1 MNYKVNN
8 FNIILTRVFEELEE
22 KEIKATKIINMKPSY
37 YEEFNKKRHFY
48 KLESFNYF
56 NNILTS
62 DLLEVI
68 AFVNCLNAFT
78 SNKFDIDKSYEFESF
93 ECKLVSQHKKINIA
107 VKFFNENEIFYYDKL
122 EATVSCSN
130 KQNHR
135 KTRGLKMARLGSIKY
150 QVSQILQKIDG
161 IGTSKKE
168 TREQS
173 GVKSLESGHKVSD
186 KVHSFKS
193 LENLR
198 NDLTNLANFAKEEFQ
213 IKDIRE
219 INIDIVSSWI
229 DSKNITYN
237 TASNYASELNK
248 VSDHFNFTK
257 EEIKELRADFKKEL
271 PKAELET
278 RAYKNLEKIELKE
291 KHQVA
296 FELQRDYGLRVNAS
310 THINLDKQLN
320 GNTLTFREKGGK
332 LSHKELS
339 PNLAQK
345 LRENALEGKY
355 EINKRTY
362 ARDFQKQI
370 EKSGQKYNGTHGIR
384 HSYAQKM
391 LETHSKAEVSQEMG
405 HSREEIT
412 DTYLR

>member
-1 MNYKVNN
+1 
-8 FNIILTRVFEELEE
+8 
-22 KEIKATKIINMKPSY
+22 
-37 YEEFNKKRHFY
+37 
-48 KLESFNYF
+48 
-56 NNILTS
+56 
-62 DLLEVI
+62 
-68 AFVNCLNAFT
+68 
-78 SNKFDIDKSYEFESF
+78 
-93 ECKLVSQHKKINIA
+93 
-107 VKFFNENEIFYYDKL
+107 
-122 EATVSCSN
+122 
-130 KQNHR
+130 
-135 KTRGLKMARLGSIKY
+135 MARLGSVKY
-150 QVSQILQKIDG
+150 QVSQILQNVNG

-186 KVHSFKS
+186 KVHSYKS

-198 NDLTNLANFAKEEFQ
+198 NDLTNLANYAKEEFQ
-213 IKDIRE
+213 LRDIKE
-219 INIDIVSSWI
+219 INIDIVKSWI
-229 DSKNITYN
+229 DSKNISYN
-237 TASNYASELNK
+237 TASNYFSELNK
-248 VSDHFNFTK
+248 VSDHFNFTR
-257 EEIKELRADFKKEL
+257 EEIKELRADLKNDL
-271 PKAELET
+271 PKTVLET
-278 RAYKNLEKIELKE
+278 RAYKNLEKIELNP
-291 KHQVA
+291 KHQPA

-332 LSHKELS
+332 LNQKELS

-345 LRENALEGKY
+345 IRENALEGKY

-384 HSYAQKM
+384 HTYAQKM

>member
-1 MNYKVNN
+1 
-8 FNIILTRVFEELEE
+8 
-22 KEIKATKIINMKPSY
+22 
-37 YEEFNKKRHFY
+37 
-48 KLESFNYF
+48 
-56 NNILTS
+56 
-62 DLLEVI
+62 
-68 AFVNCLNAFT
+68 
-78 SNKFDIDKSYEFESF
+78 
-93 ECKLVSQHKKINIA
+93 
-107 VKFFNENEIFYYDKL
+107 
-122 EATVSCSN
+122 
-130 KQNHR
+130 
-135 KTRGLKMARLGSIKY
+135 MARLGSIKY
-150 QVSQILQKIDG
+150 QVSQILQKVNG

-186 KVHSFKS
+186 KVHSYKS

-198 NDLTNLANFAKEEFQ
+198 NDLTNLSNYAKTEFKIQ
-213 IKDIRE
+213 DIRE
-219 INIDIVSSWI
+219 INIVIVNAWLE
-229 DSKNITYN
+229 SKNIGYN
-237 TASNYASELNK
+237 TASNYMSELNK

-257 EEIKELRADFKKEL
+257 EQIKELRSDLKKDL
-271 PKAELET
+271 PKTELET

-320 GNTLTFREKGGK
+320 GNTLTYREKGGK
-332 LSHKELS
+332 LSQKEIN

-345 LRENALEGKY
+345 IRENALEGKY

>member
-1 MNYKVNN
+1 
-8 FNIILTRVFEELEE
+8 
-22 KEIKATKIINMKPSY
+22 
-37 YEEFNKKRHFY
+37 
-48 KLESFNYF
+48 
-56 NNILTS
+56 
-62 DLLEVI
+62 
-68 AFVNCLNAFT
+68 
-78 SNKFDIDKSYEFESF
+78 
-93 ECKLVSQHKKINIA
+93 
-107 VKFFNENEIFYYDKL
+107 
-122 EATVSCSN
+122 
-130 KQNHR
+130 
-135 KTRGLKMARLGSIKY
+135 MARLGSVKY
-150 QVSQILQKIDG
+150 QVSQILQKVNG

-186 KVHSFKS
+186 KVHSYKS

-198 NDLTNLANFAKEEFQ
+198 NDLTNLANYAKAEFQ
-213 IKDIRE
+213 IQDIRE
-219 INIDIVSSWI
+219 INIDIVSSWFE
-229 DSKNITYN
+229 SKNISYN
-237 TASNYASELNK
+237 TASNYFSELNK
-248 VSDHFNFTK
+248 VSAHFNFTR
-257 EEIKELRADFKKEL
+257 EEIKELRADLKNDL
-271 PKAELET
+271 PKTVLET
-278 RAYKNLEKIELKE
+278 RAYKNLEKIELLKE

-320 GNTLTFREKGGK
+320 GNTLTYREKGGK
-332 LSHKELS
+332 LSQKELS

-345 LRENALEGKY
+345 IRENAVEGKY

-362 ARDFQKQI
+362 SRDFQKQI

>member
-1 MNYKVNN
+1 
-8 FNIILTRVFEELEE
+8 
-22 KEIKATKIINMKPSY
+22 
-37 YEEFNKKRHFY
+37 
-48 KLESFNYF
+48 
-56 NNILTS
+56 
-62 DLLEVI
+62 
-68 AFVNCLNAFT
+68 
-78 SNKFDIDKSYEFESF
+78 
-93 ECKLVSQHKKINIA
+93 
-107 VKFFNENEIFYYDKL
+107 
-122 EATVSCSN
+122 
-130 KQNHR
+130 
-135 KTRGLKMARLGSIKY
+135 MARLGSVKY
-150 QVSQILQKIDG
+150 QVSQILQKVNG

-173 GVKSLESGHKVSD
+173 GVKSLESGHKISD

-193 LENLR
+193 LENLK
-198 NDLTNLANFAKEEFQ
+198 NDLTNLVTYAKTEFKIQ
-213 IKDIRE
+213 DIKA
-219 INIDIVSSWI
+219 INIDIVSSWLE
-229 DSKNITYN
+229 SKNIGYN
-237 TASNYASELNK
+237 TASNYMSELNK
-248 VSDHFNFTK
+248 VSDHFNFTRN
-257 EEIKELRADFKKEL
+257 EIKILRADLKKEL

-320 GNTLTFREKGGK
+320 GNTLTFKEKGGK

-391 LETHSKAEVSQEMG
+391 LETHSKAEVSKELG
-405 HSREEIT
+405 HTREEIT

>member
-1 MNYKVNN
+1 
-8 FNIILTRVFEELEE
+8 
-22 KEIKATKIINMKPSY
+22 
-37 YEEFNKKRHFY
+37 
-48 KLESFNYF
+48 
-56 NNILTS
+56 
-62 DLLEVI
+62 
-68 AFVNCLNAFT
+68 
-78 SNKFDIDKSYEFESF
+78 
-93 ECKLVSQHKKINIA
+93 
-107 VKFFNENEIFYYDKL
+107 
-122 EATVSCSN
+122 
-130 KQNHR
+130 
-135 KTRGLKMARLGSIKY
+135 MARLGSIKY
-150 QVSQILQKIDG
+150 QVSQILQKVNA

-186 KVHSFKS
+186 KVHSYKS
-193 LENLR
+193 LENMR
-198 NDLTNLANFAKEEFQ
+198 NDLTNLANYAKAEFQ
-213 IKDIRE
+213 IQDIKE

-229 DSKNITYN
+229 DSKNIGYN
-237 TASNYASELNK
+237 TASNYMSELNK

-257 EEIKELRADFKKEL
+257 EEIKDLRADLKKEL

-291 KHQVA
+291 KHQPA

-332 LSHKELS
+332 LSQKVLS

-345 LRENALEGKY
+345 IRENAVEGKY
-355 EINKRTY
+355 EVNKRTY

-384 HSYAQKM
+384 HTYAQKM
-391 LETHSKAEVSQEMG
+391 LENHSKAEVSKELG
-405 HSREEIT
+405 HTREEIT

>member
-1 MNYKVNN
+1 
-8 FNIILTRVFEELEE
+8 
-22 KEIKATKIINMKPSY
+22 
-37 YEEFNKKRHFY
+37 
-48 KLESFNYF
+48 
-56 NNILTS
+56 
-62 DLLEVI
+62 
-68 AFVNCLNAFT
+68 
-78 SNKFDIDKSYEFESF
+78 
-93 ECKLVSQHKKINIA
+93 
-107 VKFFNENEIFYYDKL
+107 
-122 EATVSCSN
+122 
-130 KQNHR
+130 
-135 KTRGLKMARLGSIKY
+135 MARLGSIKY
-150 QVSQILQKIDG
+150 QVSQILQKVNG

-168 TREQS
+168 NREQS
-173 GVKSLESGHKVSD
+173 GVKSLESGHKISV

-193 LENLR
+193 LENLK
-198 NDLTNLANFAKEEFQ
+198 NDLTNLAAYAKNEFKITD
-213 IKDIRE
+213 IKA

-229 DSKNITYN
+229 ESKEISYN
-237 TASNYASELNK
+237 TASNYLSELNK

-257 EEIKELRADFKKEL
+257 EEIKDLRADLKKDL
-271 PKAELET
+271 PKTVLET
-278 RAYKNLEKIELKE
+278 RAYKNLEKIELKD

-310 THINLDKQLN
+310 THINLDKQLH
-320 GNTLTFREKGGK
+320 GNTLTYREKGGK
-332 LSHKELS
+332 LSQKELS

-345 LRENALEGKY
+345 IRENALEGKY

-384 HSYAQKM
+384 HTFAQKM